1 VSTTLQYRVPGMSC
15 EHCVRAVREEVGAV
29 AGVREVDVDLATK
42 AVLVHGDAPDDAA
55 IRAAIEAA
63 GYAAD

>member
-1 VSTTLQYRVPGMSC
+1 MSTTLQYRVPGMSC